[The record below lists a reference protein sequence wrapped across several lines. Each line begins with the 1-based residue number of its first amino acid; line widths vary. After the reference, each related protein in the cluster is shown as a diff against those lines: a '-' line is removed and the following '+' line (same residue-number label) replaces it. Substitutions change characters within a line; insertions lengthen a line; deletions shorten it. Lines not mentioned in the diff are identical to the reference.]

1 MVYICFI
8 VNRKKKILNS
18 PFTKKN
24 YIIMLN
30 SLFSNIPLIIQDTA
44 SVEGDMGMLW
54 MLLSGILVFFM
65 QAGFT
70 LVESGMTRSKNAV
83 NIAMKNLLDICVG
96 SLTYWF
102 VGYSLMYG
110 ATSNGWLFWSGLFQ
124 GDGSD
129 LFFQTMF
136 AATAATIVSGAIA
149 GRTKYSTYAIFTVV
163 MTAIIYPI
171 AGGWQWKGDNNA
183 VIEATDGLEKIGGWL
198 ANAGF
203 IDFAGS
209 SIVHA
214 VGGFAALVAAFMVGP
229 RIGKYVDGKVV
240 PMPGHNQILATLG
253 VFILWL
259 GWFGFNG
266 GSQGAW
272 GGKAAVSA
280 SAVVV
285 VTNLAAAAGAM
296 GALITTWIWYGK
308 PNLAQTLNGALAGLV
323 SITAGCGNMT
333 EGGAVLAGLIGG
345 IIVVFS
351 IEIIEKKL
359 KIDDAIG
366 AASVHGVAGFWGT
379 IVIGLWGVDGDGP
392 IGLINA
398 GETKQIVAQLTGAV
412 AYMVWA
418 IFLSFIVFGILK
430 YTIGL
435 RVTEAEE
442 LEGLD
447 VSEHGTLAYPG
458 KRTRE

>member
-1 MVYICFI
+1 M
-8 VNRKKKILNS
+8 
-18 PFTKKN
+18 
-24 YIIMLN
+24 
-30 SLFSNIPLIIQDTA
+30 SLFLTLFQDAAATEVSKA
-44 SVEGDMGMLW
+44 VEQINGDMGMLW

-96 SLTYWF
+96 SLSFWL

-110 ATSNGWLFWSGLFQ
+110 DTSNGWFFWSGLFQ
-124 GDGSD
+124 GEGAD

-149 GRTKYSTYAIFTVV
+149 GRTKYTTYIIFSIV

-171 AGGWQWKGDNNA
+171 SGGWQWQGS
-183 VIEATDGLEKIGGWL
+183 GWL
-198 ANAGF
+198 TNLGF

-209 SIVHA
+209 SIVHS
-214 VGGFAALVAAFMVGP
+214 VGGWAALVAAFMVGP
-229 RIGKYVDGKVV
+229 RIGKYVDGKVL
-240 PMPGHNQILATLG
+240 PIPGHNQVLATLG

-266 GSQGAW
+266 GSQLAW
-272 GGKAAVSA
+272 GGADAIGA
-280 SAVVV
+280 SNVVLI
-285 VTNLAAAAGAM
+285 TNLAAAAGGL
-296 GALITTWIWYGK
+296 GALVTTWIWYGK

-333 EGGAVLAGLIGG
+333 AVGAVVAGLIGG

-351 IEIIEKKL
+351 IEFIEKKL

-366 AASVHGVAGFWGT
+366 AASVHGVVGVWGT
-379 IVIGLWGVDGDGP
+379 LVIGLWGVDGDTA
-392 IGLINA
+392 IGLFNGGGA
-398 GETKQIVAQLTGAV
+398 SQLGAQAIGAL
-412 AYMVWA
+412 AYAAWSVG
-418 IFLSFIVFGILK
+418 LSFIVLGILK
-430 YTIGL
+430 ATMGL
-435 RVTEAEE
+435 RVSKEVEI
-442 LEGLD
+442 EGLD
-447 VSEHGTLAYPG
+447 ISEHGSIAYPG
-458 KRTRE
+458 KRQRDFEEE